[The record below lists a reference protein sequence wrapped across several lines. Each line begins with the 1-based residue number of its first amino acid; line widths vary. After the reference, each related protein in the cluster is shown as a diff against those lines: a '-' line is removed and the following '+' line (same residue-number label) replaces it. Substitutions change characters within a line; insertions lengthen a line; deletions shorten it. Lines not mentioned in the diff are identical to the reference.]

1 MSYKYINPGYAELFD
16 EPGPSTITG
25 GRMAKFS
32 PNHVAFTGTGI
43 FIIPADSRKVWMM
56 LSTEHPMSTFFV
68 LKPPLKSKNHDDTV
82 IEWTFADG
90 FYTANHSIIDGENVN
105 GGIQGYSVK
114 VRDGIFIN
122 KVVGAKYNRIMMM
135 LDCEAGAVE
144 CWINGESVYRQEGL
158 KALMDISSL
167 KDYWVFAHSGG
178 DGACNVIISDE
189 ELLPNED
196 VLILGSAGIEADVE
210 PDSNG
215 VYKFTEEG
223 QKYLQQPD
231 VSKLTDADVITGI
244 TAIARPAYTDAEGF
258 QHVDI
263 ISADE
268 SGAITTHGVKNLTS
282 LPSAG
287 ISGSW
292 ALKTT
297 KAELAKMKV
306 GMAVKK

>member
-68 LKPPLKSKNHDDTV
+68 LKPPLKSKNHGDTV
-82 IEWTFADG
+82 IEWTYADSFG
-90 FYTANHSIIDGENVN
+90 NPHGMIDGTNVN
-105 GGIQGYSVK
+105 GGQQGYFGN
-114 VRDGIFIN
+114 VRDGVFIT
-122 KVVGAKYNRIMMM
+122 KIVDYTAYNRIMMM
-135 LDCEAGAVE
+135 LDCETGAVE
-144 CWINGESVYRQEGL
+144 CWTNGESVYRQEGL
-158 KALMDISSL
+158 KALMEIENL
-167 KDYWVFAHSGG
+167 KDYRVYLNSGG

-263 ISADE
+263 ISSDE

>member
-1 MSYKYINPGYAELFD
+1 MSYKYINPGYAELSAQ
-16 EPGPSTITG
+16 PGPSTKTS
-25 GRMAKFS
+25 GRMAALS
-32 PNHVAFTGTGI
+32 PNHVAFGGWMS
-43 FIIPADSRKVWMM
+43 FIIPSDSRKVWMM
-56 LSTEHPMSTFFV
+56 LSTENPKSTFFE
-68 LKPPLKSKNHDDTV
+68 LQSPLKSQNHNSAL
-82 IEWTFADG
+82 IEWSFADG
-90 FYTANHSIIDGENVN
+90 FYTDQHSIIDGENVN

-122 KVVGAKYNRIMMM
+122 KVVGEEYNRIMMM

-144 CWINGESVYRQEGL
+144 CWTNGESVYRQEGL

-167 KDYWVFAHSGG
+167 KDYWVFAHS
-178 DGACNVIISDE
+178 DGAGAANVIISDE

-210 PDSNG
+210 PDSKG

-268 SGAITTHGVKNLTS
+268 SGTITTHGVKNLTS

-292 ALKTT
+292 ALKVS

-306 GMAVKK
+306 GMVVKK

>member
-16 EPGPSTITG
+16 EPGPSTNTS

-56 LSTEHPMSTFFV
+56 LSIEHPMSTFFV

-82 IEWTFADG
+82 IEWTFADR
-90 FYTANHSIIDGENVN
+90 FDSSHHSIIDGKNVN
-105 GGIQGYSVK
+105 GGVHGAFGG

-122 KVVGAKYNRIMMM
+122 KVVDGKYNRIMMM
-135 LDCEAGAVE
+135 LDCETGAVE
-144 CWINGESVYRQEGL
+144 CWINGESVYRQEGI
-158 KALMDISSL
+158 KALMEIENL
-167 KDYWVFAHSGG
+167 KDYRVYLNSGV
-178 DGACNVIISDE
+178 DSAANVIISDE

-196 VLILGSAGIEADVE
+196 VLILGSAGIEADVG

-215 VYKFTEEG
+215 AYKFTEEG

-263 ISADE
+263 ISADS

-292 ALKTT
+292 ALKTS

>member
-1 MSYKYINPGYAELFD
+1 MSYKYINPGYAELSAQ
-16 EPGPSTITG
+16 PGPSTKTD
-25 GRMAKFS
+25 GRMAAFS
-32 PNHVAFTGTGI
+32 PNHVAFSGWMS
-43 FIIPADSRKVWMM
+43 FIIPSDSRKVWMM
-56 LSTEHPMSTFFV
+56 LSTESPMSTFFR
-68 LKPPLKSKNHDDTV
+68 LQAPLKSQNHNSTL
-82 IEWTFADG
+82 IEWSSADRG
-90 FYTANHSIIDGENVN
+90 DTAQHSIIDGKNVN
-105 GGIQGYSVK
+105 GGVQGYFGN

-122 KVVGAKYNRIMMM
+122 KVVDRKYNRIMMM
-135 LDCEAGAVE
+135 LDCEIGAVE

-158 KALMDISSL
+158 QALMEISNL
-167 KDYWVFAHSGG
+167 KDYWVFAHSDG
-178 DGACNVIISDE
+178 DGAANVIISDE

-263 ISADE
+263 ISSDE
-268 SGAITTHGVKNLTS
+268 SGTITTHGVKNLTS

>member
-16 EPGPSTITG
+16 EPGPSTKTS
-25 GRMAKFS
+25 GRMVKFS
-32 PNHVAFTGTGI
+32 PNHVAFTGSGF
-43 FIIPADSRKVWMM
+43 FIIPSDSRKVWMM
-56 LSTEHPMSTFFV
+56 SSTEHTMSTFFK
-68 LKPPLKSKNHDDTV
+68 LHPPLKSKNNSDTV
-82 IEWTFADG
+82 IEWT
-90 FYTANHSIIDGENVN
+90 YTDRFTSDCHSIIDGTNVN
-105 GGIQGYSVK
+105 GGVQGAFGNA
-114 VRDGIFIN
+114 RDGVFIS
-122 KVVGAKYNRIMMM
+122 KVVNQKYNRIMMM
-135 LDCEAGAVE
+135 LDCERGAVE
-144 CWINGESVYRQEGL
+144 CWINGESVYRQEGI
-158 KALMDISSL
+158 KALLEISNL
-167 KDYWVFAHSGG
+167 KDYRVRVNGTG
-178 DGACNVIISDE
+178 DGAANVIISDE

-292 ALKTT
+292 ALKVS